1 MLTLCSACDRHH
13 FATEAC
19 PFCAAHRR
27 PSSDLAR
34 KALSFAAGAVVLGT
48 FGCAYGSP
56 EPSCPDNGPRDPECP
71 ALDGGATGTDA
82 GADAMTDGAVTDGG
96 ADATK

>member
-1 MLTLCSACDRHH
+1 MLILCAACDRHH

-19 PFCAAHRR
+19 PFCAANRR

-56 EPSCPDNGPRDPECP
+56 EPYCPDVGARDPGCP
-71 ALDGGATGTDA
+71 AVDGGTNADA
-82 GADAMTDGAVTDGG
+82 GADASEIDAG

>member
-1 MLTLCSACDRHH
+1 MLTLCPACDRHH
-13 FATEAC
+13 FLAEAC
-19 PFCAAHRR
+19 PFCAANRR

-56 EPSCPDNGPRDPECP
+56 EPYCPDAGARDPGCP
-71 ALDGGATGTDA
+71 ALDSGTNNTADGAADAAETDA
-82 GADAMTDGAVTDGG
+82 GADA
-96 ADATK
+96 TK